1 MWVRQVEGPT
11 WNADERAE
19 ILDPL
24 KWCAQNEQN
33 IFSEHTGQRASLV
46 RCTVT
51 LASLCSPAIFPP
63 RSQASHSSYSHLASI
78 WRLYCPPL
86 SIPILSV
93 SFWQTL
99 RERCAAQ
106 EAPENKGLHLDFIAA
121 QFSPLVC
128 ATDWMWRAGPANTE
142 SAWMSTVDRYWYWS
156 ADWDCCWGSA
166 ATWCEARREH
176 DANTPN
182 TGRGD

>member
-1 MWVRQVEGPT
+1 MWVRQVEGLT

-19 ILDPL
+19 ILDPHKPKL
-24 KWCAQNEQN
+24 
-33 IFSEHTGQRASLV
+33 FSEHTGQRTSLV

-51 LASLCSPAIFPP
+51 LASLCSPIFPP
-63 RSQASHSSYSHLASI
+63 RLQASHSSYSHLASI

-106 EAPENKGLHLDFIAA
+106 EAPEKKKKGLHLDFIAA
-121 QFSPLVC
+121 QFSLLVC
-128 ATDWMWRAGPANTE
+128 GTDWMWRAGPANTE
-142 SAWMSTVDRYWYWS
+142 SAWMSTVDRY
-156 ADWDCCWGSA
+156 
-166 ATWCEARREH
+166 
-176 DANTPN
+176 
-182 TGRGD
+182 